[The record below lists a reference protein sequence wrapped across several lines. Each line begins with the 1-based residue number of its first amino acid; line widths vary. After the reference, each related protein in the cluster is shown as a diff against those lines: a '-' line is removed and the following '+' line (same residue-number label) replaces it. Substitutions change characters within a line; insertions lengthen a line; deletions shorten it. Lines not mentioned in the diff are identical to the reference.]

1 MRFLQNKT
9 LLITGA
15 GFSAP
20 ANLPIQD
27 KILHEMI
34 EKSEEDFLNVDVE
47 KNSIKFLTA
56 YIEVGIYLL
65 KEYAGGNVRGIEVK
79 YNRVQNDYHSA
90 GSVLDMI
97 KFIEVNYKDSAEK
110 KDFNLIAALSDTVEK
125 CVIDEDKYYT
135 SLLSIKEEVRQLLQE
150 SNLKIS
156 LEDVFTSFDK
166 SITLHKNTSNYSYIE
181 IDKLQHSIL
190 RLFTYYF
197 SNKVNEHDYSN
208 KDYKE
213 VIQFIK
219 ENLESI
225 SILTTNWDI
234 LFENYLLHEGIKYN
248 YNFNSPYV
256 LNREGNTYFENNNSD
271 NTITYLKM
279 HGSINWFRCLKCGTL
294 QIYEGRKCGKY
305 LFDDTETE
313 KCVKCGQEARGN
325 NAQIVPEIITP
336 TIIKSI
342 NSQLYNNI
350 WQNAAYELQQA
361 EKVIFCGYSL
371 PLADFEFRH
380 LLKQN
385 INKSAKIDVVLYH
398 NDDPVKVKE
407 NNIWELLPERRYKD
421 LFSNNKCEFFYNGFG
436 EYFRKKKRN
445 N

>member
-1 MRFLQNKT
+1 MRFLQCKT

-15 GFSAP
+15 GFSAS

-27 KILHEMI
+27 KILHDMI

-65 KEYAGGNVRGIEVK
+65 KEYTGGNVSKIEIK
-79 YNRVQNDYHSA
+79 YNRVQNDYQA
-90 GSVLDMI
+90 VDSVLDMI
-97 KFIEVNYKDSAEK
+97 KFIEVNYKESAEK

-125 CVIDEDKYYT
+125 CVIGEDKFYT

-150 SNLKIS
+150 CNLKIS

-166 SITLHKNTSNYSYIE
+166 SITLHKNTSNYSYVE

-219 ENLESI
+219 ENLGSI

-234 LFENYLLHEGIKYN
+234 LLENYFLHEGIKYN
-248 YNFNSPYV
+248 YNFNSSYV
-256 LNREGNTYFENNNSD
+256 LNSEGNIYFENNDLNC
-271 NTITYLKM
+271 TTYLKM
-279 HGSINWFRCLKCGTL
+279 HGSINWYRCLKCGTL
-294 QIYEGRKCGKY
+294 QIYEREKCGKY
-305 LFDDTETE
+305 LFDDIETE
-313 KCVKCGQEARGN
+313 KCVKCGQEARGDN
-325 NAQIVPEIITP
+325 VQIAPEIITP
-336 TIIKSI
+336 TMIKSI
-342 NSQLYNNI
+342 NSQLYYNI

-398 NDDPVKVKE
+398 NDDPGKVKE
-407 NNIWELLPERRYKD
+407 DNIKDLLPEKRYKD
-421 LFSNNKCEFFYNGFG
+421 LFPNNECDFFYDGFG
-436 EYFRKKKRN
+436 EYFRKK
-445 N
+445 

>member
-1 MRFLQNKT
+1 MQNKT
-9 LLITGA
+9 ILITGA

-27 KILHEMI
+27 KILYEMI
-34 EKSEEDFLNVDVE
+34 EKAEEDFLNVDVE
-47 KNSIKFLTA
+47 KNSIKFLVS
-56 YIEVGIYLL
+56 YIEVAIYLL
-65 KEYAGGNVRGIEVK
+65 KEYTRENVSEIEVK
-79 YNRVQNDYHSA
+79 YNRVKNDYHAADSI
-90 GSVLDMI
+90 LKI
-97 KFIEVNYKDSAEK
+97 INFIEENYKDSAEK

-135 SLLSIKEEVRQLLQE
+135 SLLSVKEEVRQLLQE

-166 SITLHKNTSNYSYIE
+166 SITLQKNTSNYSYVE

-197 SNKVNEHDYSN
+197 SNKVNEHDYN
-208 KDYKE
+208 TKDYKE
-213 VIQFIK
+213 VIHFIK
-219 ENLESI
+219 ENLGNI

-234 LFENYLLHEGIKYN
+234 LFENYLCREGIKYN
-248 YNFNSPYV
+248 YNFNSSYV
-256 LNREGNTYFENNNSD
+256 LNREGNTYFENKDSD
-271 NTITYLKM
+271 STVTYLKM

-294 QIYEGRKCGKY
+294 QIYEGEKCGKY

-313 KCVKCGQEARGN
+313 KCVKCGQEARMDN
-325 NAQIVPEIITP
+325 VQIAPEIVTP
-336 TIIKSI
+336 TMIKSI

-361 EKVIFCGYSL
+361 ERVVFCGYSL

-398 NDDPVKVKE
+398 NDDPDKVMEE
-407 NNIWELLPERRYKD
+407 NIKDLLPEKRYKD
-421 LFSNNKCEFFYNGFG
+421 LFPNNECEFFYDGFG
-436 EYFRKKKRN
+436 EFFRKIADE
-445 N
+445 